1 MERVLLNKQQVF
13 TGLSLEQFIG
23 YCPAIR
29 IGNRV
34 EVAGTAAFKDGK
46 VVGEDNPYEQTKF
59 IIETIKAILHEL
71 GADLSDVVRT
81 RMFVTDISKWQEV
94 GRAHGEFFKDIQP
107 ASTLVEVKALM
118 DPRLLVEIEVEAII
132 RGE

>member
-1 MERVLLNKQQVF
+1 MDKQQVF
-13 TGLSLEQFIG
+13 SGLSLEQFIG

-29 IGNRV
+29 IGNRI

-59 IIETIKAILHEL
+59 IIETIKNILQEL
-71 GADLSDVVRT
+71 GADLPNVVRT
-81 RMFVTDISKWQEV
+81 RIFVTDISTWQEV

-118 DPRLLVEIEVEAII
+118 DPRVLVEIEAEAVIS
-132 RGE
+132 GE